1 MNVMFWVG
9 SAFWVIEMIALFWFL
24 YECRDITTKKG
35 YVLKGA
41 VSSNIV
47 FYAAALIAMYSH
59 FYHVSPSRGAVL
71 FLTGTVFMFLAD
83 MGLATMQR
91 KHGGS
96 SKEIFSKVATEHV
109 TIETLTV
116 GVVGS
121 LFTIGFFFQTVAF
134 LNGIRGDIQRFA
146 IPFLVLF
153 LIPATCLMLETTIL
167 LSLKKMPEVS
177 TRLFIVGLFFTLLM
191 SALFASASIYS
202 FWLWSAHPTHA
213 IFVFT
218 GIAVFGLSLLVK
230 ALRYVI
236 PDKYDIRPVRFISRF
251 LNFTSR
257 MMLAGCA
264 FLF

>member
-1 MNVMFWVG
+1 MTVMFWVG
-9 SAFWVIEMIALFWFL
+9 SAFWAIELIALFWFL
-24 YECRDITTKKG
+24 YECRDETTKKG
-35 YVLKGA
+35 YILKGA

-47 FYAAALIAMYSH
+47 FYAAALIAMDSRISH
-59 FYHVSPSRGAVL
+59 TSPSRGALL
-71 FLTGTVFMFLAD
+71 FLIGTLFMFLGD
-83 MGLATMQR
+83 MGFATMQR

-96 SKEIFSKVATEHV
+96 SKAFFSKIATEHV
-109 TIETLTV
+109 TIETVTV

-121 LFTIGFFFQTVAF
+121 LFIIAFFFQTVAF
-134 LNGIRGDIQRFA
+134 LSSIQGDIQRYA

-153 LIPATCLMLETTIL
+153 LIPVICLMLETTIL

-177 TRLFIVGLFFTLLM
+177 TNLFIIGVFFTLLM
-191 SALFASASIYS
+191 SALFASASMYS
-202 FWLWSAHPTHA
+202 FWLWSVHPTHA

-218 GIAVFGLSLLVK
+218 GIAVLGLSLLVK
-230 ALRYVI
+230 ALRYI
-236 PDKYDIRPVRFISRF
+236 LPDKYDDRPLRLVSRF